1 MNSMASARAEVT
13 RFGTESAAVAA
24 GGLDPNRSVATE
36 EWTGPSTTL
45 NYKTLTTS

>member
-13 RFGTESAAVAA
+13 RLGTESAALAA
-24 GGLDPNRSVATE
+24 GGLDPARSTATE